1 MEYIDIAKSDRAAKF
16 YDPIAKR
23 TFIIPLELFDDVD
36 NILQP
41 DWEKLNINEST
52 RQKMRDNG
60 YYVIVLK
67 DGKTHYYIKCS
78 KEFDLFCEEL
88 RLFQHG
94 KRYTFGETDY
104 AAQTKRY
111 ASLAAKYAE
120 LALSYL

>member
-23 TFIIPLELFDDVD
+23 TFIIPFELFDDVD

-41 DWEKLNINEST
+41 DWEKLSIKEST
-52 RQKMRDNG
+52 LDKMRGSN
-60 YYVIVLK
+60 YNVIILK
-67 DGKTHYYIKCS
+67 DGKTHYYIKGS
-78 KEFDLFCEEL
+78 EFESFCEEL

-104 AAQTKRY
+104 VAQVKRY
-111 ASLAAKYAE
+111 AGLAAKYAD
-120 LALSYL
+120 LAASYL